1 MKIEK
6 NIPFPLTQARE
17 VAKKMEFGD
26 SVLFKGRDDARQL
39 REAIQEQGSI
49 AVSRTVPEGLR
60 LWKQK
65 PQTEI
70 DGGEEA

>member
-1 MKIEK
+1 
-6 NIPFPLTQARE
+6 
-17 VAKKMEFGD
+17 MEFGD